1 MDNTAT
7 GCNGNVH
14 SYNGYCDNDML
25 IRFEDKLGRNCQS
38 RWLVNNWRW
47 KYGRLGKNEQDA
59 FDASMAFA
67 WSSFSWTEANCA
79 KGWAFDVPNKV

>member
-1 MDNTAT
+1 MDNSAN

-14 SYNGYCDNDML
+14 SYNGYCTNDMF

-47 KYGRLGKNEQDA
+47 KYGRLGKNEQDI
-59 FDASMAFA
+59 FDY
-67 WSSFSWTEANCA
+67 TGRHLANQHVHS
-79 KGWAFDVPNKV
+79 GIHFLHHP